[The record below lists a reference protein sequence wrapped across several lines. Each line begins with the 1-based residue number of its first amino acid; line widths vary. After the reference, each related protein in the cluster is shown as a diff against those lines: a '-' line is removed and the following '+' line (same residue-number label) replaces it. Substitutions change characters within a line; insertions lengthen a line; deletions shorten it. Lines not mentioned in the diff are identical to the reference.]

1 MGYERIKTNRIM
13 TDSSHLDNAPL
24 LILELTE
31 GELKSLLRMIQSANL
46 PERRDWHSIKQK
58 IEKILQNQ
66 TK

>member
-1 MGYERIKTNRIM
+1 M
-13 TDSSHLDNAPL
+13 TDSSHLDNATL

-31 GELKSLLRMIQSANL
+31 DELKSLLRMIQSANL